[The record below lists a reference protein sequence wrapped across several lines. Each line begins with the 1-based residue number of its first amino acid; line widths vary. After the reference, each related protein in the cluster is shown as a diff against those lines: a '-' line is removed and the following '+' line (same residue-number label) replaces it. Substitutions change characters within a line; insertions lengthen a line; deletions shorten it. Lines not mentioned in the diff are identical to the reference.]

1 MASYRTIAL
10 VVALA
15 GLAAPVLA
23 RDALGAFERWGAFRD
38 SEAGRCY
45 AISEPVAPSTR
56 KGRWKPFAAVGF
68 WPKQGVRGQINI
80 RLSRELKP
88 GTRAALLVGEQRFAL
103 AGGGADVWAVD
114 RQGDAAILAALRSG
128 NRMIV
133 GGVAANGA
141 RFADLYQLRGAA
153 TAIDAAALGCARI
166 K

>member
-1 MASYRTIAL
+1 MSWRFIPVAI
-10 VVALA
+10 ALA
-15 GLAAPVLA
+15 GLTAPALA
-23 RDALGAFERWGAFRD
+23 RDALGAFDRWGAFRD
-38 SEAGRCY
+38 PQAGRCY

-56 KGRWKPFAAVGF
+56 KGAWKPFAAVGF
-68 WPKQGVRGQINI
+68 WPRQGVRGQINI

-88 GTRAALLVGEQRFAL
+88 GTRAALLVGEQRFVL

-128 NRMIV
+128 SRMIV
-133 GGVAANGA
+133 GGVSVNGT
-141 RFADLYQLRGAA
+141 RFADQYQLRGAA